1 MTAGEVVDITIA
13 NRPPGSLTMNV
24 YVASGTADPGSAA
37 AHLMVQYTGSTMVTL
52 QGAIPTGTATP
63 PTVDTGTGQTNT
75 YEGVFSILSG
85 WAQTNSGSGYPT
97 GYEAGYINS
106 AVNDILSVAA
116 VDNALRQVYNG
127 TSASYFADP
136 AEIWTSAQD
145 ATNLSK
151 DLVVN
156 GNDLNYTIFV
166 QQSEVSN
173 VIAGIAVSQFTNPV
187 TRSTVRITVHPYW
200 PQGSAVGMSY
210 TLPQVQTN
218 VSNVWEVVNVQ
229 DYISINWPVIDVTFR
244 YSLFQYGTLFSPA
257 PQYNFLL
264 QGLQLSNVKPY
275 S

>member
-1 MTAGEVVDITIA
+1 MTIA
-13 NRPPGSLTMNV
+13 GQVQAALAYNI
-24 YVASGTADPGSAA
+24 YVGTGTADPGASGS
-37 AHLMVQYTGSTMVTL
+37 HLMASAVGGVMYTL
-52 QGAIPTGTATP
+52 QGAVPNATATP
-63 PTVDTGTGQTNT
+63 PTADTGTAASTD
-75 YEGVFSILSG
+75 YEGIFSLLSG
-85 WAQTNSGSGYPT
+85 WAATNTSTTGYPASY
-97 GYEAGYINS
+97 GAGYANL
-106 AVNDILSVAA
+106 AVNDILSVSA

-127 TSASYFADP
+127 SSSSYFADP
-136 AEIWTSAQD
+136 SEIWCEATD

-151 DLVVN
+151 DLVLN

-166 QQSEVSN
+166 NQDQVSN

-210 TLPQVQTN
+210 TLPQVQQN
-218 VSNVWEVVNVQ
+218 ISNVWENVMVQ

-244 YSLFQYGTLFSPA
+244 YSLFMYGTLFCPA

-264 QGLQLSNVKPY
+264 QGLQRSNTKPY